1 MRTIRA
7 IVRPHTIIKWNVKR
21 TLFIMENLKQIKK
34 SNDINMPQISPKLK
48 LLKTYNFFVRVHNC
62 VVFSQSSRQ
71 LIRQHSLVGSKLS
84 LLNNLNHQHEYDQPE
99 EPSCQNAPAQSVQIH
114 VWNTN
119 AQEHGYDFYKIEF
132 LLFWIKFI
140 RVIRFIKN
148 LLANKKANRPVVR
161 WMTTNA
167 FRRRL
172 SGFGR
177 TTPINIFI
185 SYKIQNSAASMNWI
199 EKKETYLDIDK
210 AKRKNSKNRVTEL

>member
-119 AQEHGYDFYKIEF
+119 AQEHGYSFYKIKF
-132 LLFWIKFI
+132 LLLWIEFI
-140 RVIRFIKN
+140 KVIRFIKKSTCKQEGQQAGSPMN
-148 LLANKKANRPVVR
+148 DYERFSA
-161 WMTTNA
+161 TTLW
-167 FRRRL
+167 FRTNYSDKHL
-172 SGFGR
+172 YF
-177 TTPINIFI
+177 
-185 SYKIQNSAASMNWI
+185 IQNS
-199 EKKETYLDIDK
+199 KFRCFY
-210 AKRKNSKNRVTEL
+210 ELI